1 MIRVVIIHGTE
12 GSPDSN
18 WFPWLANELRMW
30 GIEVL
35 SPQMP
40 TPGGQSLQ
48 SWMDAFK
55 EQVGTVGPTTILIGH
70 SLGATFILRILELI
84 NKPVFASIFVAGFTS
99 NLGILKY
106 DQLNKTFIDH
116 PFDWERV
123 RLNIGRPVCFLGED
137 DPYVPLSQGRRL
149 ASQLKV
155 DPIVIE
161 AAGHINAES
170 GFSSFPLLLSELEKL
185 SIRRI
190 EVRNSPI
197 SGKGVFATSA
207 IKAEEKVLP
216 WQPLKHLS
224 AEELTNLPDDEKHYI
239 EEVDNGKY
247 ILMNA
252 PERFVNHSCSPNTK
266 AVDQADIAIRDIAP
280 GEEITSDYGHST
292 LTPFDCSCGSKNC
305 RGKIIGPLP
314 HSSG

>member
-35 SPQMP
+35 TPQMP
-40 TPGGQSLQ
+40 TPAGQSLQ

-55 EQVGTVGPTTILIGH
+55 EQVGTVGPATILIGH

-84 NKPVFASIFVAGFTS
+84 DKPVFASIFVAGFTGT
-99 NLGILKY
+99 LGIPKY
-106 DQLNKTFIDH
+106 DQLNRSFIDK
-116 PFDWERV
+116 PFNWEQISRSM
-123 RLNIGRPVCFLGED
+123 GRPFCFLGED
-137 DPYVPLSQGRRL
+137 DPYVPLSLGRKL
-149 ASQLKV
+149 ANQLKV
-155 DPIVIE
+155 DPIVLK

-170 GFSSFPLLLSELEKL
+170 GFSSFPLLLSELKKL
-185 SIRRI
+185 NIRRI

-207 IKAEEKVLP
+207 IKAGEKVLL
-216 WQPLKHLS
+216 WQPLKHFP
-224 AEELTNLPDDEKHYI
+224 AEELSNLPNDEKHYI
-239 EEVDNGKY
+239 QEVDNGKY

-266 AVDQADIAIRDIAP
+266 AVDQTDIAIRDIAP
-280 GEEITSDYGHST
+280 GEEITSDYGHSA
-292 LTPFDCSCGSKNC
+292 LAPFNCSCGSKNC
-305 RGKIIGPLP
+305 RGKIPCAERK
-314 HSSG
+314 